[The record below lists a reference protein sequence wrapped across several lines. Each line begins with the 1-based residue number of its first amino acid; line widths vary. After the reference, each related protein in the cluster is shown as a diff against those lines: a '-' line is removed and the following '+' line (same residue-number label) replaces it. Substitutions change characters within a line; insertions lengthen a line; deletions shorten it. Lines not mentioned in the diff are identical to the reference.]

1 MWSPSHVLGPYRTR
15 CEERE
20 VPNILVSLCQLS
32 HLTPRLRWQPTPPQP
47 YEEAGQA
54 DSCLG
59 LRFDDSELHSNRRG
73 VRITLID
80 AGQETLLHT
89 IENRPGVLVRVALR

>member
-32 HLTPRLRWQPTPPQP
+32 HLTPRSRWRPTPPQP

-59 LRFDDSELHSNRRG
+59 LRFDDAELLGNCDG